1 MQVDRASDTL
11 DEYEPS
17 GLPVEVGDVLDGKYR
32 ILRVI
37 GKGGMGVV
45 MAAVHTE
52 LGHRVAL
59 KFLLKSAVRSE
70 EVVTRFAREA
80 RAAAMIQS
88 EHATRVL
95 DVGRLDTGEPFMVLE
110 MLEGCDLGDMLNR
123 SGPLPIQDAVTYVL
137 EACEAIAEAHS
148 LGIVHRDLKP
158 DNLFLARRPDG
169 SRTVKVLDFGISK
182 FPLEIDMPT
191 GKGSPLTTTSAVIG
205 SPMYMSPEQLR
216 ATRDVDP
223 RSDIWS
229 IGVTLYELIAG
240 QGPFPWQSL
249 PELCAAILKDEP
261 MPLSARRA
269 DVPPEFDN
277 VLLRCLEK
285 DPALRWQD
293 VAELAAALSPFGRPS
308 ATVSSERAMRLLA
321 RTSLPPS
328 HRETAWGLSPLA
340 MTGPK
345 MRAVRPLRTS
355 AATIPVSVSTVP
367 VPLPST
373 PPVST
378 TSTLTCEPAA
388 HLPLIARLPRGATPV
403 ILAAAMLFAAGA
415 GMRLRR
421 AADDS
426 FAMVRT
432 AQAGTGLKYTV
443 ETLTERMATSVVKVA
458 PPVQEEAASS
468 LPVDLAPAQA
478 APTFKAT
485 PVPWRHNATAQKAA
499 PVAGI
504 PAPPPRRPK
513 RPNPYSYRE

>member
-11 DEYEPS
+11 DDNEPS
-17 GLPVEVGDVLDGKYR
+17 GLPVEVGDVLAGKYR
-32 ILRVI
+32 ILRVL

-59 KFLLKSAVRSE
+59 KFLLKSAVHSE

-110 MLEGCDLGDMLNR
+110 MLEGSDLGDILNR
-123 SGPLPIQDAVTYVL
+123 SGPLAIEDAVTYVL

-182 FPLEIDMPT
+182 FPIETDMPA

-229 IGVTLYELIAG
+229 IGITLYELISG

-249 PELCAAILKDEP
+249 PELCAAILKDAP

-269 DVPPEFDN
+269 DVSPELDA

-285 DPALRWQD
+285 DPANRWQD

-308 ATVSSERAMRLLA
+308 ASVSSERAMRLLA

-328 HRETAWGLSPLA
+328 HRETAWGISPMA
-340 MTGPK
+340 MTGPN
-345 MRAVRPLRTS
+345 MRVVRPLGAS
-355 AATIPVSVSTVP
+355 AECVPVSVRAVP
-367 VPLPST
+367 VALPSA

-378 TSTLTCEPAA
+378 TSTLTCEPAPR
-388 HLPLIARLPRGATPV
+388 LPLFARLPRGAVPV
-403 ILAAAMLFAAGA
+403 IAAAIMLLSVGA

-426 FAMVRT
+426 YAAARGAQARTGLEAMVLPI
-432 AQAGTGLKYTV
+432 A
-443 ETLTERMATSVVKVA
+443 ERMAAGVPRVA
-458 PPVQEEAASS
+458 PSAQDGTASS

-478 APTFKAT
+478 APTFKAS
-485 PVPWRHNATAQKAA
+485 PMPWRHHATAQKAA
-499 PVAGI
+499 PTAGN
-504 PAPPPRRPK
+504 PAPPPRPK